1 MNLPRF
7 LSRIV
12 LTAHIVTSVGW
23 LGAVMAYL
31 ALDIVATASED
42 IASVRAAYF
51 GMDLTI
57 RVVIAPLSIVSVL
70 IGTANALTS
79 SWGLFRH
86 YWVTV
91 KLLLTGFATVIL
103 LLEVQ
108 NVRYMA
114 ELASTIA
121 DPRSLPGSLLHSIG
135 GLAILTAVA
144 VLSVYKPKGLTPY
157 GWRQQMRSNS
167 GAVQRASGAA
177 DHAA

>member
-1 MNLPRF
+1 MTLPRS
-7 LSRIV
+7 LSRFV
-12 LTAHIVTSVGW
+12 LTVHIVTSVGW
-23 LGAVMAYL
+23 LGAVLAYV
-31 ALDIVATASED
+31 ALDITATVGED

-57 RVVIAPLSIVSVL
+57 RYIIVPLAIASVL

-86 YWVTV
+86 YWVLV
-91 KLLLTGFATVIL
+91 KLLLTIFATVIL

-108 NVRYMA
+108 NVSYMA

-135 GLAILTAVA
+135 GLVILITVA
-144 VLSVYKPKGLTPY
+144 VLSVYKPKGLTPH
-157 GWRQQMRSNS
+157 GWRQQLRSNG
-167 GAVQRASGAA
+167 GAV
-177 DHAA
+177 